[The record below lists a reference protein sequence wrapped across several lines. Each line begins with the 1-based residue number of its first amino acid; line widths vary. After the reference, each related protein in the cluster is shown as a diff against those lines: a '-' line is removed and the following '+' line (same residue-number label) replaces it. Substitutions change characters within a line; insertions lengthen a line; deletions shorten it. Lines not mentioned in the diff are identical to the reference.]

1 MKLSELTEV
10 LIRSLVKDPDSVSVR
25 QFDDEEDFIT
35 IEVLVNESDM
45 GAVIGRKGITA
56 QSIRTIVQAA
66 AYINGEKK
74 VRINIDSI
82 QY

>member
-10 LIRSLVKDPDSVSVR
+10 LIKSLIKDPDSVSVR

-82 QY
+82 

>member
-10 LIRSLVKDPDSVSVR
+10 LIRSLIKDPDSVSVR

-82 QY
+82 

>member
-25 QFDDEEDFIT
+25 QFDDEEDFVT

-82 QY
+82 

>member
-56 QSIRTIVQAA
+56 QSIRTIVLAA

-82 QY
+82 

>member
-56 QSIRTIVQAA
+56 QSMRTIVQAA

-82 QY
+82 

>member
-25 QFDDEEDFIT
+25 QFDEEEDFIT

-82 QY
+82 

>member
-56 QSIRTIVQAA
+56 QSILSLIH
-66 AYINGEKK
+66 I
-74 VRINIDSI
+74 
-82 QY
+82 

>member
-74 VRINIDSI
+74 VRINMDSI
-82 QY
+82 

>member
-35 IEVLVNESDM
+35 IEVLVNKSDM

-82 QY
+82 

>member
-66 AYINGEKK
+66 AYINCEKK

-82 QY
+82 

>member
-56 QSIRTIVQAA
+56 QSIRTIVHAA

-82 QY
+82 

>member
-35 IEVLVNESDM
+35 IEVLVNESHM

-82 QY
+82 

>member
-45 GAVIGRKGITA
+45 GAVIGRKVITA

-82 QY
+82 

>member
-35 IEVLVNESDM
+35 IEVLVNENDM

-82 QY
+82 

>member
-82 QY
+82 

>member
-10 LIRSLVKDPDSVSVR
+10 LIRSLVKEPDSVSVR

-82 QY
+82 

>member
-74 VRINIDSI
+74 VRINIESI
-82 QY
+82 

>member
-56 QSIRTIVQAA
+56 QSIRTIVQEQPF
-66 AYINGEKK
+66 I
-74 VRINIDSI
+74 
-82 QY
+82 

>member
-35 IEVLVNESDM
+35 IVVLVNESDM

-82 QY
+82 

>member
-10 LIRSLVKDPDSVSVR
+10 LIRSLVKDPDSASVR

-82 QY
+82 

>member
-56 QSIRTIVQAA
+56 QSIRTVVQAA

-82 QY
+82 

>member
-56 QSIRTIVQAA
+56 QSIRTIVQAV

-82 QY
+82 

>member
-66 AYINGEKK
+66 TYINGEKK

-82 QY
+82 

>member
-25 QFDDEEDFIT
+25 QFDDEEYFIT
-35 IEVLVNESDM
+35 IEVLVKESDM

-82 QY
+82 